1 MISHTYTT
9 QTKAPIPVQED
20 EWPENYTPTT
30 WIEDGRKDELRDKFN
45 VLIQVLGAYFLYNS
59 TRA

>member
-45 VLIQVLGAYFLYNS
+45 VLIQVLGAYFLY
-59 TRA
+59 